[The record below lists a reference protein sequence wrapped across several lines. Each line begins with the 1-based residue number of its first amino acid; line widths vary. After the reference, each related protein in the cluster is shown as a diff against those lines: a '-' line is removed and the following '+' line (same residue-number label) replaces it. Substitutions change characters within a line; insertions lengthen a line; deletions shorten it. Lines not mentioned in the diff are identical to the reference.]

1 MSVVE
6 FGTPPVSK
14 REQRRQRWQQAADEL
29 QANPNT
35 WGKVGNYAPGTATAI
50 RKGLYRQFLKG
61 MPDGMSASEWMR
73 LNWEVHAVKV
83 QGHSR
88 DEIWVRWLGGDQAR

>member
-35 WGKVGNYAPGTATAI
+35 WGKVGNYAPGTATAL

-88 DEIWVRWLGGDQAR
+88 DEIWVRWIGGNQEG